1 MAGSIE
7 TFSRMV
13 LVFTD
18 DDDKRPA
25 DSENI
30 VLWPYDELIRLK
42 SFLQCASMVGGPEAI
57 VFSNLCEG
65 HTRLATMKQRTSCA
79 RWVGT

>member
-13 LVFTD
+13 LVSTD

-42 SFLQCASMVGGPEAI
+42 SFLQCASMVGGPEQS
-57 VFSNLCEG
+57 FSVTCAKG
-65 HTRLATMKQRTSCA
+65 TPGWQR
-79 RWVGT
+79 